1 MKAKKLLARLNV
13 LIGLEEGA
21 GNKEIRKL
29 REVLKAL
36 KAKQV
41 KLEAR
46 LEAAEGENERR
57 KIRQKLEVIRQ
68 QRQKGIE
75 VYQSLKSDRQN

>member
-36 KAKQV
+36 KAKQG